1 MYTMQRSEVKECQK
15 IISDYMTKGNIEV
28 PNGNTPSPISPTN
41 SVGSQVN
48 DSKLKKH
55 LTENVVM

>member
-1 MYTMQRSEVKECQK
+1 MQRPEVKDCQK

-41 SVGSQVN
+41 SVGSQVIHLR
-48 DSKLKKH
+48 LKKKFGQM
-55 LTENVVM
+55 L